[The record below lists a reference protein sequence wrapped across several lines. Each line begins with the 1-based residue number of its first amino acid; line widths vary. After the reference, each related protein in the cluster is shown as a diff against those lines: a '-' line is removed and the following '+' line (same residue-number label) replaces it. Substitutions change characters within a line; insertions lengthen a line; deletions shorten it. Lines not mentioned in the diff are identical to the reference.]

1 MLTCIDQRCKVH
13 LQQFTQIFTKQQ
25 ISRSELSSCCFCHV
39 FSHYF
44 AQLQLQFLPLKRVKC
59 PPFFLSQPKQ
69 LNLVPN
75 FSRQFENFEIYK
87 DLYGKLFKR
96 DWVAKVNTVVKI
108 SQDTTHLIVQLDI
121 RISYYLR
128 SSENF
133 QVTVPF
139 IYNFRSLSNKSPTI
153 F

>member
-1 MLTCIDQRCKVH
+1 M
-13 LQQFTQIFTKQQ
+13 
-25 ISRSELSSCCFCHV
+25 
-39 FSHYF
+39 
-44 AQLQLQFLPLKRVKC
+44 
-59 PPFFLSQPKQ
+59 SQPKQ

-133 QVTVPF
+133 
-139 IYNFRSLSNKSPTI
+139 
-153 F
+153 

>member
-1 MLTCIDQRCKVH
+1 MFLA
-13 LQQFTQIFTKQQ
+13 IF
-25 ISRSELSSCCFCHV
+25 SPSFYSWNEWNVRHFSS
-39 FSHYF
+39 SQ
-44 AQLQLQFLPLKRVKC
+44 AQE
-59 PPFFLSQPKQ
+59 

-133 QVTVPF
+133 
-139 IYNFRSLSNKSPTI
+139 
-153 F
+153 